1 MVNRYNIFK
10 YILIGAGA
18 SFSAFCFF
26 SFAIPYL
33 EKIQLAGVGRIF
45 SQLSLYLATSF
56 GGLCLVSLL
65 FAYWKGALRTLGRSC
80 LVTYRLRRFGRILT
94 SSPDNQLDMRT
105 ITDQKAVKKKF
116 NHSLQTLTAVYTADK
131 IIVKWRLPHDHEN
144 KKRAKQLL
152 PEMKAELQEIDG
164 DFVFSDFE
172 QIQKGWY
179 QAIGTCIK

>member
-10 YILIGAGA
+10 YILIGAGV

-33 EKIQLAGVGRIF
+33 EKIQLAVVGSIF
-45 SQLSLYLATSF
+45 SQLSLCLLTLCGGFCLAF
-56 GGLCLVSLL
+56 LL
-65 FAYWKGALRTLGRSC
+65 FTYWKGDLQTLRRSC
-80 LVTYRLRRFGRILT
+80 FVTYHLRRFGRILT
-94 SSPDNQLDMRT
+94 ASPDSQLDRRA

-116 NHSLQTLTAVYTADK
+116 NRSLQTLTAIYTADK

-179 QAIGTCIK
+179 QAIGTYIK